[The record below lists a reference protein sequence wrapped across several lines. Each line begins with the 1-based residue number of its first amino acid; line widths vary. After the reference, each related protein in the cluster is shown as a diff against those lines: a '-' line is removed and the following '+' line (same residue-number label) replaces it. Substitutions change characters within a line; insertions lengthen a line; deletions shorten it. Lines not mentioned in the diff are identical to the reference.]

1 MKLVKRITK
10 VGAVCLAGMISW
22 SALAADKVTVYSY
35 RQPFLIEPILEDF
48 TRQSGIEVQLVF
60 AKDGLAERVAREGR
74 LSPADIVLTSDFSRL
89 MEMVDKGLV
98 SPAVSDT
105 LAQNIPAQFRSADND
120 WYALTM
126 RVRNVYSAK
135 ARLGKLALDLEDLA
149 KPEFKGK
156 ICTRSGKHPYNIAMV
171 ASMIA
176 HHGEADTKV
185 WLEGV
190 KGNLARR
197 PQGNDRSQVKA
208 VKEGLCDIA
217 IGNSYYLGKMLA
229 DPEQR
234 AWAEAVEINFTNQDD
249 RGAHINISGMAMTKH
264 APNKAAALKLM
275 EYLSS
280 DRAQAS
286 YAELNFEYP
295 VKVDVPVSELVASWG
310 AFKADPLAIQA
321 LADNHRAAVKLLDEV
336 KFDL

>member
-1 MKLVKRITK
+1 
-10 VGAVCLAGMISW
+10 
-22 SALAADKVTVYSY
+22 
-35 RQPFLIEPILEDF
+35 
-48 TRQSGIEVQLVF
+48 
-60 AKDGLAERVAREGR
+60 
-74 LSPADIVLTSDFSRL
+74 
-89 MEMVDKGLV
+89 
-98 SPAVSDT
+98 
-105 LAQNIPAQFRSADND
+105 
-120 WYALTM
+120 ALTM

-135 ARLGKLALDLEDLA
+135 EPLGKLKLDLEDLA

-185 WLEGV
+185 WLEGL

-229 DPEQR
+229 DPKQR
-234 AWAEAVEINFTNQDD
+234 VWAEAVEINFTNQDD
-249 RGAHINISGMAMTKH
+249 RGAHINISGMALTKH
-264 APNKAAALKLM
+264 APNKAAAVKLM

-295 VKVDVPVSELVASWG
+295 VKADVPVSELIASWG
-310 AFKADPLAIQA
+310 EFKADSLAIQA
-321 LADNHRAAVKLLDEV
+321 LADNHRAAVRLLDEV